1 MIKNIYAPFPLPLH
15 LGFCIFATLFLILQ
29 FYRKR
34 NMYYILLLLGIDLTL
49 TTQYTQNQK
58 IIYTLGIVELVLL
71 IWIITSM
78 IIVSKKKKN
87 KDKADDK
94 SLHEHDEL
102 FEEADDIIKRGFSDD
117 DEE

>member
-1 MIKNIYAPFPLPLH
+1 MTNIYAPFPLPLH

-29 FYRKR
+29 LYRKK
-34 NMYYILLLLGIDLTL
+34 NVYYILLMLGIDLTL
-49 TTQYTQNQK
+49 ATQYTQNEK
-58 IIYTLGIVELVLL
+58 IIFTLGIVELVLL

-78 IIVSKKKKN
+78 IIVSNKKKK
-87 KDKADDK
+87 KEKAEDK

-102 FEEADDIIKRGFSDD
+102 FEEADDIIKRAFSDD